1 MHGCV
6 CVHARACECVLHAC
20 VHMHACWGVCL
31 YMCAWV
37 CAWVD
42 VCVCVHYVHVYGCV
56 LVFPLFYF
64 GLTTLGR

>member
-20 VHMHACWGVCL
+20 VHACVHAGVC
-31 YMCAWV
+31 V
-37 CAWVD
+37 CTCVRGCVHGWM
-42 VCVCVHYVHVYGCV
+42 CVCVHYVHVYGCV